1 MYKRQPPCPPLGNND
16 GNHPAVE
23 ASSKRKKGA
32 TLNTAYVYGIARP
45 IQNRTGMAV
54 RSDEAENR
62 LFRDFF
68 GCGAHLVVILWKM
81 MDALDLLPAEVEV
94 VHLLWTL
101 YWLKCYPTESP
112 ATAAVGRPG
121 HKVDPKTFRKYVQP
135 IVFAVS
141 DLEPHVVSKKCT
153 IC

>member
-1 MYKRQPPCPPLGNND
+1 
-16 GNHPAVE
+16 
-23 ASSKRKKGA
+23 
-32 TLNTAYVYGIARP
+32 
-45 IQNRTGMAV
+45 MAV

-101 YWLKCYPTESP
+101 YWLKCYPMESP

-121 HKVDPKTFRKYVQP
+121 HKVDPKTFHKYVQP
-135 IVFAVS
+135 IVFVMS
-141 DLEPHVVSKKCT
+141 YLEPHVVRKSAQYVKHCFFMVSDAYLSLRLCLRT
-153 IC
+153 GLSEIPSMIVC